1 MKDLETPW
9 ARARKAR
16 SQAQEERLSALP
28 GGQKGVNSGRF
39 WRWRRDGQVRRFLV
53 ECRTTEKPT
62 TRSYRIEYDEFQN
75 IRQDASKTPPG
86 LLPAMQLDIL
96 DLKLMI
102 VDLDVFIERE
112 ERLIYLEAQLD
123 AIEGR

>member
-1 MKDLETPW
+1 
-9 ARARKAR
+9 
-16 SQAQEERLSALP
+16 
-28 GGQKGVNSGRF
+28 
-39 WRWRRDGQVRRFLV
+39 VRRFLV